1 MGVFMLDLIIYA
13 MILTLVQ
20 AVLPNMLGALSGK
33 LSLPYLLSARD
44 EQIQPAT
51 YGARAKRAFVNLQ
64 ESLPIFFTL
73 AVLAIILGKD
83 VSQYASL
90 WLISRVVYVP
100 AYIID
105 IPYTRTLVWLVSL
118 VCLILMAMAVV
129 A

>member
-1 MGVFMLDLIIYA
+1 MGVFMLDLIVYA

-20 AVLPNMLGALSGK
+20 AVLPNMMGALSGK

-51 YGARAKRAFVNLQ
+51 YGARAKRAFTNLQ

-73 AVLAIILGKD
+73 AVLAIILEKD

-105 IPYTRTLVWLVSL
+105 IPYARTLVWLVSL
-118 VCLILMAMAVV
+118 VCLILMAVAVV

>member
-1 MGVFMLDLIIYA
+1 MGVFMLDLIVYA

-20 AVLPNMLGALSGK
+20 AVLPSMMGALSGK

-51 YGARAKRAFVNLQ
+51 YGARAKRAFTNLQ

-73 AVLAIILGKD
+73 AVLAIILEKD

-105 IPYTRTLVWLVSL
+105 IPYAHTLVWLVSL
-118 VCLILMAMAVV
+118 VCLILMAVAVV

>member
-1 MGVFMLDLIIYA
+1 MGVFMLDLIVYA

-20 AVLPNMLGALSGK
+20 AVLPSMMGALSGK

-51 YGARAKRAFVNLQ
+51 YGARAKRAFTNLQ

-73 AVLAIILGKD
+73 AVLAIILEKD

-105 IPYTRTLVWLVSL
+105 IPYARTLVWLVSL
-118 VCLILMAMAVV
+118 VCLILMAVAVV

>member
-1 MGVFMLDLIIYA
+1 MLDLIVYA

-20 AVLPNMLGALSGK
+20 AVLPSMMGALSGK

-51 YGARAKRAFVNLQ
+51 YGARAKRAFTNLQ

-73 AVLAIILGKD
+73 AVLAIILEKD

-105 IPYTRTLVWLVSL
+105 IPYARTLVWLVSL
-118 VCLILMAMAVV
+118 VCLILMAVAVV

>member
-1 MGVFMLDLIIYA
+1 MLDLIVYA

-51 YGARAKRAFVNLQ
+51 YGARAKRAFANLQ
-64 ESLPIFFTL
+64 ESLTVFFTL
-73 AVLAIILGKD
+73 AILAIILEKD
-83 VSQYASL
+83 ASQYASL

-105 IPYTRTLVWLVSL
+105 IPYTRTLVWVVSL